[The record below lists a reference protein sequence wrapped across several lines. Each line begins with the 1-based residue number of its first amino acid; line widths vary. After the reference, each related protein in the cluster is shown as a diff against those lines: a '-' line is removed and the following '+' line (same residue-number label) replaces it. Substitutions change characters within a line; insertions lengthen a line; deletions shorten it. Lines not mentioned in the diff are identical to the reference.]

1 MLHLLFTGWLHQ
13 KQRKTTRSKILRG
26 SWVRDTHGS
35 FFILV
40 AKGGEHVDLVKY
52 RITLDTQKSGVQKV
66 LQGFETA
73 DKFARQFIIRLTSGG
88 SLISLGENVAAIMYV
103 YKYGVSASDS
113 MIIRSAEVNG
123 DEIIYNVQPGD
134 YDHAGTTL
142 YQVKVVASSDSG
154 DVEEVLASARFE
166 IDTFASIDWDDL
178 VREDDRFSVLEEM
191 VAKATFAY
199 DHAIESVTITDQ
211 YTLLVK
217 YRDGTT
223 YESDSWKEA
232 VNTAVASAE
241 AAVAAAKNASNSA
254 SVASESEKNALT
266 SADAAAE
273 SEKKSA
279 DYESSCAKYYELL
292 KKMIEEETGV
302 VIVDNLD
309 QESPGSVLDARQG
322 KVLDDKI
329 KEASKQIASIAQTV
343 ENIRSDT
350 NAIYCT
356 TAAPAGDEHA
366 LYDLWFDVTNLTDV
380 KPHYWNGSAWTL
392 IQYGTS
398 AIADES
404 VTNDKIADAAVTN
417 DKIKNGTITLE
428 KLDED
433 SIFFDVDE
441 NYLEALWLSIGGDPS
456 EDTGG
461 GGTVMTNDYNKL
473 DNLPTLNGIV
483 IKGEMTEAD
492 PTIPAWAKSENPP
505 TAEDI
510 GALSADDVKSIP
522 DDDLESLWDE
532 VTKTE

>member
-1 MLHLLFTGWLHQ
+1 M
-13 KQRKTTRSKILRG
+13 
-26 SWVRDTHGS
+26 
-35 FFILV
+35 
-40 AKGGEHVDLVKY
+40 DLVKY

-73 DKFARQFIIRLTSGG
+73 DKFARQFIIRLASGG

-113 MIIRSAEVNG
+113 MIIRSAEVDG

-232 VNTAVASAE
+232 VDTAVASAE

-254 SVASESEKNALT
+254 SVAAESEKNALT

-279 DYESSCAKYYELL
+279 DYEKSCAEYYELL

-309 QESPGSVLDARQG
+309 QEAPGSVLDARQG
-322 KVLDDKI
+322 KVLNDKI
-329 KEASKQIASIAQTV
+329 KEASEKIAGIV
-343 ENIRSDT
+343 KEMENIRSDT
-350 NAIYCT
+350 NAIFCT
-356 TAAPAGDEHA
+356 TAAPTGEEHA
-366 LYDLWFDVTNLTDV
+366 LYDLWFDVSASADV
-380 KPHYWNGSAWTL
+380 KPYYWNGSAWTL

-398 AIADES
+398 AIADEA
-404 VTNDKIADAAVTN
+404 VTNDKIADEAVTN

-441 NYLEALWLSIGGDPS
+441 AYLEALWLSIGGDPS
-456 EDTGG
+456 DPDDNTGG
-461 GGTVMTNDYNKL
+461 SGTVSTNDYNKL
-473 DNLPTLNGIV
+473 INLPTLNGVV

-505 TAEDI
+505 AAEDI

-522 DDDLESLWDE
+522 NDDLESLWDE